1 MIDSV
6 ASWRGPIMTYRWRD
20 TGGGDMFYWVYLDD
34 QGVVRRAHP
43 GMEFHNDPPDRN

>member
-1 MIDSV
+1 MNASV
-6 ASWRGPIMTYRWRD
+6 ASWRGPMMTYRWRD